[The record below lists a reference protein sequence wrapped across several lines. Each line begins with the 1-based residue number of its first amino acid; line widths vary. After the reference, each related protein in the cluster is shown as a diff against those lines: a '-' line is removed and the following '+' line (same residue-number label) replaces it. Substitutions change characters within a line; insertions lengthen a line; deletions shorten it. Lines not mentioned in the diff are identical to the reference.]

1 MSPQRNKDQDQKP
14 VRDPREAARTAAQ
27 PSAETLRA
35 WRAVVR
41 NGLI

>member
-1 MSPQRNKDQDQKP
+1 MSPDRTTDLPLKP
-14 VRDPREAARTAAQ
+14 VRERREPVRQAPVSTSIA
-27 PSAETLRA
+27 RA